1 MFCRMKR
8 KAKTISQKSA
18 FESVIRQIKIVQG
31 LISVVKAKA
40 PPKKKVTTRNLEY
53 GGYSCGKCGKK
64 TFVKGHI
71 CDYLPIP
78 KSLELTVCDALSDE
92 MKKVLNDWHEKKN
105 EDFVAWREKTAEEN
119 AWFKFAE
126 ENIDWFDTSSSGE
139 SISDSS
145 QEESI
150 IGDESSVGREWRFG
164 IAYFLALTSCTAA
177 AVCLLKLT
185 GYSYRASLS

>member
-1 MFCRMKR
+1 MKR
-8 KAKTISQKSA
+8 KAKTKSQKSA
-18 FESVIRQIKIVQG
+18 FESVIRQIKIVKG
-31 LISVVKAKA
+31 LISVVKKAKA
-40 PPKKKVTTRNLEY
+40 PPKKGVTTRNLEY

-71 CDYLPIP
+71 CEYLPIP

-105 EDFVAWREKTAEEN
+105 EVFVAWREKTAEEN

-139 SISDSS
+139 SISDKS

-164 IAYFLALTSCTAA
+164 IAYFLALTSCTAT
-177 AVCLLKLT
+177 AVCLLMLT